1 MDVFSAFPNAI
12 TNEWELGQV
21 QRATEVGDIFSSIG
35 ALNVIADEGGSS
47 SLHKSP
53 NADDLS
59 YDTMLFVQPLE
70 LPTNNPAELMASYI
84 WYNNTEDQFYEIIDV
99 GVGKNQESGTVEHI
113 EMKLRQ
119 TEAQYEY
126 NC

>member
-35 ALNVIADEGGSS
+35 ALSVIADEGSS
-47 SLHKSP
+47 ASIHQSP

-59 YDTMLFVQPLE
+59 SDTMLFVQPLE
-70 LPTNNPAELMASYI
+70 LPTTNPAELMASYI
-84 WYNNTEDQFYEIIDV
+84 WYNNAEGQFYEIIDV
-99 GVGKNQESGTVEHI
+99 GVGKNQETGAVEHI

-126 NC
+126 DC